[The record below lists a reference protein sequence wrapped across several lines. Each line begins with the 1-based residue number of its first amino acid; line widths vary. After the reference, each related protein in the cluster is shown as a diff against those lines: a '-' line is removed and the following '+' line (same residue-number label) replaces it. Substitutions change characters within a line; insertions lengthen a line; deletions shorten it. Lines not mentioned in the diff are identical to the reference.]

1 MVGAD
6 VQRGPYKYVC
16 GKKRRPV
23 SPHTHINTKVSGI
36 DMFLWRR
43 KNESLD
49 TRRSR
54 GSSFAYHQ
62 ENINN
67 NNNSQGLVG
76 GRSLMQ
82 QDDAQGQHRFG

>member
-1 MVGAD
+1 MFNVDPISTYAAK
-6 VQRGPYKYVC
+6 RGDP
-16 GKKRRPV
+16 
-23 SPHTHINTKVSGI
+23 SLSTHTYTEVSGI